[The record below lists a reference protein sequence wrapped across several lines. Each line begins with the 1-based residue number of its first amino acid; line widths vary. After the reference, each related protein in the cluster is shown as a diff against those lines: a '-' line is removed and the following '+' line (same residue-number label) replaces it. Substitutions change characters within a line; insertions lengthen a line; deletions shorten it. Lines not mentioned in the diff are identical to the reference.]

1 MSLNHILGSAVSG
14 LAAAQAGLRSV
25 SNNIANVGVSGY
37 ARERVNLTTGV
48 VSGQIAGVVV
58 GEPSRVADR
67 FLEANVYR
75 RAGDYGRADVAAGYL
90 DRLQSLLGQ
99 PGAPS
104 GLPAR
109 LDAVTAS
116 AVAMTGSQSS
126 AQTVA
131 VFTSDV
137 QDAIDSMQQ
146 LQTDVAGLRGDVE
159 SEVGYSV
166 DKINSLLKRIHD
178 LNATVAS
185 ATGLGKN
192 VGGAADQRMTAIEE
206 LSSLIAVNVREQPDG
221 RVSIETANGAVL
233 LDKRMRQLSYPN
245 SGLGTSQPI
254 YPAIEIRFAEDS
266 GAIGAATGE
275 KLESAAVGGKLGGLL
290 DLRDR
295 ALPAFSEQMG
305 VLFSGLSEALNAV
318 SNAGS
323 TVPPPASLDGRQT
336 GLVGSDRLGF
346 TGAATFAVTKA
357 DGTLVAKTSID
368 FGAMPPGATIDD
380 MVSAINA
387 GLGGAGTASF
397 TDGKLSITASGAGNG
412 VVVAQNE
419 ANPSARAGVG
429 VSQYFG
435 LNDIVRSD
443 SSSLVPSGLVASD
456 AHGFA
461 TGETAQ
467 IVLRDATG
475 RALTSYTLSPTSGGT
490 VGDLVSELNASPLGD
505 FGDFS
510 LDDRG
515 RMRFEPTGSLSGA
528 TLSIP
533 SDSTDRHGSGKG
545 FSSLLGLTG
554 TSSGLKDAQVRPEVL
569 ASPGKLPLARFQE
582 NAAVG
587 AKALGAGDTRGATA
601 FVDKLA
607 SALDLGKDGKT
618 TIERFSSLLLGR
630 AGLEASQANDNLL
643 DAAARRDDAVNR
655 RDSFSGVNIDEEL
668 AQMVILQNSYSAAAR
683 VISTASE
690 MYDTLLNMV

>member
-25 SNNIANVGVSGY
+25 SNNIANVGVAGY

-75 RAGDYGRADVAAGYL
+75 RAGDYGRADVTAGYL
-90 DRLQSLLGQ
+90 DRLQSLLGE

-109 LDAVTAS
+109 LDAISSS

-146 LQTDVAGLRGDVE
+146 LQTDVTGLRGDVE

-166 DKINSLLKRIHD
+166 DKINSLLERIHD
-178 LNATVAS
+178 LNGTVAT

-192 VGGAADQRMTAIEE
+192 VGGAADQRMNAIEE
-206 LSSLIAVNVREQPDG
+206 LSSLISVNVREQPDG

-233 LDKRMRQLSYPN
+233 LDKKLRQLSYPHTEF
-245 SGLGTSQPI
+245 GASQPT
-254 YPAIEIRFAEDS
+254 YPNIEIRFAEDS
-266 GAIGAATGE
+266 GAMGAATGE
-275 KLESAAVGGKLGGLL
+275 KLDSAAVGGKLGGLL

-336 GLVGSDRLGF
+336 GLIGSDRLGF

-357 DGTLVAKTSID
+357 DGTLVAKTSVD
-368 FGAMPPGATIDD
+368 FGAMPAGATIDD
-380 MVSAINA
+380 MVAAINA
-387 GLGGAGTASF
+387 GLGGAATASF
-397 TDGKLSITASGAGNG
+397 TDGKLSIAATGAGNG

-419 ANPSARAGVG
+419 ANPSARAGIG
-429 VSQYFG
+429 VSQFFG
-435 LNDIVRSD
+435 LNDMVRSD
-443 SSSLVPSGLVASD
+443 TSPLVPSGFTTGD

-467 IVLRDATG
+467 IVLRDVTG
-475 RALTSYTLSPTSGGT
+475 RALTSYTLTPTAGET

-505 FGDFS
+505 FGDFT

-515 RMRFEPTGSLSGA
+515 RMRFEPTGSLAGA
-528 TLSIP
+528 VLSVP
-533 SDSTDRHGSGKG
+533 SDSTDRYGSGMG
-545 FSSLLGLTG
+545 FTAMLGLTG
-554 TSSGLKDAQVRPEVL
+554 ASSGLGSAQVRPEVL

-582 NAAVG
+582 TAAVG

-601 FVDKLA
+601 FVEKLGGA
-607 SALDLGKDGKT
+607 IDLGKDGVT
-618 TIERFSSLLLGR
+618 TLERFSGQLLGR
-630 AGLEASQANDNLL
+630 TGLEASQAEDNLL

-668 AQMVILQNSYSAAAR
+668 AQMVVLQNSYSAAAR

>member
-37 ARERVNLTTGV
+37 ARERVSLSTGV
-48 VSGQIAGVVV
+48 VSGQVNGVTV
-58 GEPSRVADR
+58 GEPTRVADR

-75 RAGDYGRADVAAGYL
+75 RAGDYGRADVTAGYL
-90 DRLQSLLGQ
+90 DRLQSLLGE
-99 PGAPS
+99 PGAAS

-109 LDAVTAS
+109 LDSVTAS

-131 VFTSDV
+131 VFTADV

-146 LQTDVAGLRGDVE
+146 LTTDVDGLRGDVE

-178 LNATVAS
+178 LNSTVAQ
-185 ATGLGKN
+185 ATGQGKN

-206 LSSLIAVNVREQPDG
+206 LSSLISVNVREQPDG
-221 RVSIETANGAVL
+221 RVSIETANGGVL
-233 LDKRMRQLSYPN
+233 LDKKLRQLNYPN
-245 SGLGTSQPI
+245 AGLGASQPI
-254 YPAIEIRFAEDS
+254 YPTIEIRFAEDS
-266 GAIGAATGE
+266 GAMGAATGE
-275 KLESAAVGGKLGGLL
+275 KLDSAAVGGKLGGLL

-305 VLFSGLSEALNAV
+305 VLFAGLSEALNAV
-318 SNAGS
+318 SNAGT
-323 TVPPPASLDGRQT
+323 TVPPPTSLNGRQT
-336 GLVGSDRLGF
+336 GLVGTDRLGF

-368 FGAMPPGATIDD
+368 FDAMPAGATIAD

-387 GLGGAGTASF
+387 GLGGAGTATF
-397 TDGKLSITASGAGNG
+397 TDGKLSIAASGSGNG

-419 ANPSARAGVG
+419 TKPSSRAGVG

-435 LNDIVRSD
+435 LNDFVRSD
-443 SSSLVPSGLVASD
+443 SSTLVPSGLATGD
-456 AHGFA
+456 PHGFA
-461 TGETAQ
+461 AGETAQ
-467 IVLRDATG
+467 IVLRDTTG
-475 RALTSYTLSPTSGGT
+475 RALTSYTLTPAAGGT
-490 VGDLVSELNASPLGD
+490 VGDLVGQLNSSPLGD
-505 FGDFS
+505 FGNFS

-515 RMRFEPTGSLSGA
+515 RMRFEPTAALSGA
-528 TLSIP
+528 VLSVP
-533 SDSTDRHGSGKG
+533 SDSTDRFGTGLG
-545 FSSLLGLTG
+545 FSGLLGLTG
-554 TSSGLKDAQVRPEVL
+554 ASSGLPNAQVRPEVL
-569 ASPGKLPLARFQE
+569 ATPAKLPLARFQE

-607 SALDLGKDGKT
+607 GAIDLGKDGTT

-630 AGLEASQANDNLL
+630 TGLEASQAEGNLL

-668 AQMVILQNSYSAAAR
+668 AQMVVLQNSYSAAAR

>member
-245 SGLGTSQPI
+245 SGLGASQPI
-254 YPAIEIRFAEDS
+254 YPTIEIRFAEDS
-266 GAIGAATGE
+266 GAMGAATGE

-368 FGAMPPGATIDD
+368 FGAMPPGATIND

-419 ANPSARAGVG
+419 ANPSARAGIG
-429 VSQYFG
+429 ISQYFG

-490 VGDLVSELNASPLGD
+490 VGDLVSELNSSPLGD

-533 SDSTDRHGSGKG
+533 SDSTDRYGSGKG

-554 TSSGLKDAQVRPEVL
+554 ASSGLKDAQVRPEVL

>member
-48 VSGQIAGVVV
+48 AAGQVAGVVV

-75 RAGDYGRADVAAGYL
+75 RAGDYGRADVTAGYL
-90 DRLQSLLGQ
+90 DRLQSLLGE
-99 PGAPS
+99 PGATS

-146 LQTDVAGLRGDVE
+146 LQTDVDGLRGDVE

-166 DKINSLLKRIHD
+166 DKINGLLKRIHE
-178 LNATVAS
+178 LNATVAA

-192 VGGAADQRMTAIEE
+192 VGGAADQRMSAIEE

-221 RVSIETANGAVL
+221 RVSIETANGAAL
-233 LDKRMRQLSYPN
+233 LDKRLRQLSYPN
-245 SGLGTSQPI
+245 SGLGAAQPI
-254 YPAIEIRFAEDS
+254 YPTIEIRFAEDS
-266 GAIGAATGE
+266 GAMGAATGE
-275 KLESAAVGGKLGGLL
+275 KLDSAAVGGKLGGLL

-323 TVPPPASLDGRQT
+323 TVPPPVSLDGRQT

-368 FGAMPPGATIDD
+368 FGAMPAGATIDD
-380 MVSAINA
+380 MVTAING
-387 GLGGAGTASF
+387 GLGGSATASF
-397 TDGKLSITASGAGNG
+397 TDGKLSIKANGAGNG

-419 ANPSARAGVG
+419 TNPSARAGVG

-435 LNDIVRSD
+435 LNDVVRSD
-443 SSSLVPSGLVASD
+443 SSSLVPSGLTTGD

-475 RALTSYTLSPTSGGT
+475 RALTSYTLSPTAGGT
-490 VGDLVSELNASPLGD
+490 VGDLVSELNSSPLGD

-533 SDSTDRHGSGKG
+533 SDSTDRYGSGEG

-554 TSSGLKDAQVRPEVL
+554 ASSGLKDAQVRPEVL
-569 ASPGKLPLARFQE
+569 ASPTKLPLARFQE
-582 NAAVG
+582 NAVVG

-630 AGLEASQANDNLL
+630 AGLEASQAEDNLL

>member
-1 MSLNHILGSAVSG
+1 MSLNNILGSAVSG
-14 LAAAQAGLRSV
+14 LAAAQAGLKSV

-37 ARERVNLTTGV
+37 ARERVNLSTGV
-48 VSGQIAGVVV
+48 VSGQVSGVKV

-75 RAGDYGRADVAAGYL
+75 RAGDYGRADVTAGYL

-99 PGAPS
+99 PGAAS

-109 LDAVTAS
+109 LDAITSS

-131 VFTSDV
+131 VFTADV

-146 LQTDVAGLRGDVE
+146 LTSDVDGLRGDVE

-178 LNATVAS
+178 LNTTVAS
-185 ATGLGKN
+185 ATGQGRN

-206 LSSLIAVNVREQPDG
+206 LSSLISVNVRDQPDG
-221 RVSIETANGAVL
+221 RVSIETANGATL
-233 LDKRMRQLSYPN
+233 LDKKLRQLNYPN
-245 SGLGTSQPI
+245 AGLGTSQPV
-254 YPAIEIRFAEDS
+254 YPTIEIRFAEDS
-266 GAIGAATGE
+266 GAMGAATGE
-275 KLESAAVGGKLGGLL
+275 KLDSAAVGGKLGGLL

-336 GLVGSDRLGF
+336 GLVGGDRLGF

-357 DGTLVAKTSID
+357 DGTLVAKTSVNFD
-368 FGAMPPGATIDD
+368 TMPAGATVND
-380 MVSAINA
+380 MVAAINA
-387 GLGGAGTASF
+387 GLGGAGTATF
-397 TDGKLSITASGAGNG
+397 TDGKLSIKANGAGNG

-419 ANPSARAGVG
+419 TNPSARGGVG

-435 LNDIVRSD
+435 LNDFVRSD
-443 SSSLVPSGLVASD
+443 SSTLVPSGLAAGD
-456 AHGFA
+456 PHGFA
-461 TGETAQ
+461 AGETTQ

-475 RALTSYTLSPTSGGT
+475 RALTNYTLTPAAGGT
-490 VGDLVSELNASPLGD
+490 VGDLVTQLNASPLGD
-505 FGDFS
+505 FGAFS

-515 RMRFEPTGSLSGA
+515 RMRFEPTASLSGA

-533 SDSTDRHGSGKG
+533 SDSTDRFGTGRG
-545 FSSLLGLTG
+545 FSALLGLTG
-554 TSSGLKDAQVRPEVL
+554 TSSGLGNAQVRPDVL
-569 ASPGKLPLARFQE
+569 ASPAKLPLARFQD

-587 AKALGAGDTRGATA
+587 AKALGAGDTRGATD
-601 FVDKLA
+601 FVNKLA
-607 SALDLGKDGKT
+607 GSLDLGKDGTT

-630 AGLEASQANDNLL
+630 TGLEASQAKGNLL
-643 DAAARRDDAVNR
+643 DASARRDDAVNR

-668 AQMVILQNSYSAAAR
+668 AQMVVLQNSYSAAAR

>member
-99 PGAPS
+99 PGATS

-254 YPAIEIRFAEDS
+254 YPAIEIRFAEDG
-266 GAIGAATGE
+266 GAMGAATGE

-336 GLVGSDRLGF
+336 GLIGSDRLGF

-368 FGAMPPGATIDD
+368 FGAMPPGATIND

-419 ANPSARAGVG
+419 ANPSARAGIG

-475 RALTSYTLSPTSGGT
+475 RALTSYTLSPTSGET
-490 VGDLVSELNASPLGD
+490 VGDLVSELNSSPLGD

-533 SDSTDRHGSGKG
+533 SDSTDRYGSGKG

-554 TSSGLKDAQVRPEVL
+554 ASSGLKDAQVRPEVL

>member
-233 LDKRMRQLSYPN
+233 LDRRMRQLSYPN

-368 FGAMPPGATIDD
+368 FGAMPPGATIND

-419 ANPSARAGVG
+419 ANPSARAGIG
-429 VSQYFG
+429 ISQYFG

-490 VGDLVSELNASPLGD
+490 VGDLVNELNSSPLGD

-533 SDSTDRHGSGKG
+533 SDSTDRFGSGKG

-554 TSSGLKDAQVRPEVL
+554 ASSGLKDAQVRPEVL

-582 NAAVG
+582 NTAVG